1 MKKLL
6 LDSLALCRDL
16 ILLRAAREVY
26 VVLAAA
32 SAAGVV
38 AGSLL

>member
-6 LDSLALCRDL
+6 LDSLALCKDL
-16 ILLRAAREVY
+16 VLLRAAREVY

-32 SAAGVV
+32 LAAGLV
-38 AGSLL
+38 AGPLL

>member
-6 LDSLALCRDL
+6 LDSLALCKDL
-16 ILLRAAREVY
+16 VLLRAAREIYIVM
-26 VVLAAA
+26 AAA
-32 SAAGVV
+32 LAAGVV